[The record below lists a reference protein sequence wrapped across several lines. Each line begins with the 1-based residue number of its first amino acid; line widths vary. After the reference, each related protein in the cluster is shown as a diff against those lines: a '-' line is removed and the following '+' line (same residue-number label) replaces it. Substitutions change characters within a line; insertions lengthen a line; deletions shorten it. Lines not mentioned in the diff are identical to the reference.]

1 MDYKTFRHLPIVA
14 ALFFKYFYAV
24 KKQKKAKVENKML
37 QVAIVDDSAIIRDRI
52 ADRISTIDGTEVAWL
67 AEDLHDSFA
76 AFRKSSADAII
87 LDIQLPSGS
96 GIEFLEHVKQTNKD
110 VVVIMLTNYPI
121 NQFRKRC
128 FDSGADYFFDKSTE
142 FDKVFLV
149 LKSLADKSEN
159 KNLIEGKI

>member
-1 MDYKTFRHLPIVA
+1 M
-14 ALFFKYFYAV
+14 
-24 KKQKKAKVENKML
+24 ENKRL

-52 ADRISTIDGTEVAWL
+52 ADKISTIDGTEVAWL
-67 AEDLHDSFA
+67 AEDLQDSFA
-76 AFRKSSADAII
+76 AFRESSADAII

-96 GIEFLEHVKQTNKD
+96 GIEFLEHVKQANKN

-142 FDKVFLV
+142 FDKVFCV
-149 LKSLADKSEN
+149 LRSLADKSEN